1 MAKKQQA
8 PRSGEV
14 PGDEKAGGRQKALV
28 AVAALALLGGAGYV
42 VTGGGGDAEAAEA
55 VGEEPATVPGAV
67 VPLEPVTLN
76 LADGRFLK
84 VGLALQLVDGVAT
97 PAAADVDAFAAPALD
112 EAVTLLG
119 ARTYGELVAPE
130 GRQAAKADLSE
141 RIRQRYEHD
150 VMGVLFTEFVMQ

>member
-1 MAKKQQA
+1 MAKKTQA
-8 PRSGEV
+8 PA
-14 PGDEKAGGRQKALV
+14 GDAEPAESKGGARQKALV

-55 VGEEPATVPGAV
+55 VVEDPAPVPGAV

-84 VGLALQLVDGVAT
+84 VGLALQLVEGVAA

-119 ARTYGELVAPE
+119 ARTYTQLVAPE
-130 GRQAAKADLSE
+130 GRQAAKAELSE
-141 RIRQRYEHD
+141 RIRQRYEDD
-150 VMGVLFTEFVMQ
+150 VMGVLFTELVMQ

>member
-1 MAKKQQA
+1 MAKEKKA
-8 PRSGEV
+8 PGADAESAV
-14 PGDEKAGGRQKALV
+14 AKGGSRQKALV

-55 VGEEPATVPGAV
+55 VVEDPAAVPGVV

-84 VGLALQLVDGVAT
+84 VGLALQLVDGVAA

-112 EAVTLLG
+112 EAITLLG
-119 ARTYGELVAPE
+119 ARTYAQLVVPE
-130 GRQAAKADLSE
+130 GRQAAKAELSD
-141 RIRQRYEHD
+141 RVRQRYEDD
-150 VMGVLFTEFVMQ
+150 VMGVLFTELVMQ